1 MAKMIKNS
9 KKRGKVPWK
18 STELKN
24 KKLCSMYTNTKKTA
38 FYIVNSTKSE
48 KMIVKKVLKNA
59 GKNIEIV
66 I

>member
-1 MAKMIKNS
+1 
-9 KKRGKVPWK
+9 
-18 STELKN
+18 
-24 KKLCSMYTNTKKTA
+24 MYTNTKKTA